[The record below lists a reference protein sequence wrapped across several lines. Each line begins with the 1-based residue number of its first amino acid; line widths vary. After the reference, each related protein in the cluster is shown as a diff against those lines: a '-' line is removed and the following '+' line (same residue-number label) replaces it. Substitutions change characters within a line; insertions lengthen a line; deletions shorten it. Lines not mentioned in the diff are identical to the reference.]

1 MTEVSELALPEFNF
15 DNTFARTLEPFF
27 VSWKAAEAQSP
38 RLLQFN
44 QELANELG
52 LDASALNTETG
63 AAIFSGNEVP
73 NGSMPLAQ
81 VYAGH
86 QFGGFSPQLG
96 DGRALLLG
104 EVIDSNGRRRDI
116 QLKGSGKTPFS
127 RGGDGKAALGPVLR
141 EYLIGEAMHALGI
154 PTTRALAAV
163 TTGEEVYR
171 ETVLPGAVL
180 TRVAS
185 SHIRVGTFQY
195 FAARQ
200 DTDNV
205 KTLADYCIE
214 RHYPQMKDD
223 DNPYLAFF
231 DAVADVQSALVAKWM
246 GVGFIHGVMNTDNMT
261 ISGETIDYGP
271 CAFMDAYSPKT
282 VFSSIDTQGRY
293 AFGNQPSILVWN
305 LARLAETLIPL
316 IDPDTDQSVN
326 ILTERVSAIPA
337 THESYWLSEMAKK
350 LGIQTAIPE
359 DDALIRDF
367 LTLLNEDSVDFTLGF
382 RTLSDVLRKN
392 KKEAEALYKNT
403 KALDKWINRWMGRLT
418 ESGDAPEQIADAI
431 DKINPIYV
439 PRNHMV
445 EAALTAAV
453 DATDMTPFSKL
464 LSVIT
469 KPYNQVEGA
478 SDYTLPA
485 PKSDIPYRTF
495 CGT

>member
-1 MTEVSELALPEFNF
+1 
-15 DNTFARTLEPFF
+15 
-27 VSWKAAEAQSP
+27 
-38 RLLQFN
+38 
-44 QELANELG
+44 
-52 LDASALNTETG
+52 
-63 AAIFSGNEVP
+63 
-73 NGSMPLAQ
+73 
-81 VYAGH
+81 
-86 QFGGFSPQLG
+86 
-96 DGRALLLG
+96 
-104 EVIDSNGRRRDI
+104 
-116 QLKGSGKTPFS
+116 
-127 RGGDGKAALGPVLR
+127 
-141 EYLIGEAMHALGI
+141 
-154 PTTRALAAV
+154 
-163 TTGEEVYR
+163 
-171 ETVLPGAVL
+171 
-180 TRVAS
+180 
-185 SHIRVGTFQY
+185 
-195 FAARQ
+195 
-200 DTDNV
+200 
-205 KTLADYCIE
+205 
-214 RHYPQMKDD
+214 
-223 DNPYLAFF
+223 
-231 DAVADVQSALVAKWM
+231 
-246 GVGFIHGVMNTDNMT
+246 
-261 ISGETIDYGP
+261 
-271 CAFMDAYSPKT
+271 
-282 VFSSIDTQGRY
+282 
-293 AFGNQPSILVWN
+293 
-305 LARLAETLIPL
+305 
-316 IDPDTDQSVN
+316 DPDTDQSVN

-403 KALDKWINRWMGRLT
+403 KAFDEWINRWMGRLT